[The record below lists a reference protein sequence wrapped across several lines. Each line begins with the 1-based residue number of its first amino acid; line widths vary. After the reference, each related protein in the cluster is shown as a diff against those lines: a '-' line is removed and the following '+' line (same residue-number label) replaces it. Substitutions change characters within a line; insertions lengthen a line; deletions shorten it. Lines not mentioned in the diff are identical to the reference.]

1 MESGQD
7 PRAELEARVQRIQ
20 NALGRTAVAEDRLTP
35 RERRR
40 EEKRLRREARHAGEG
55 TAHGV
60 VYAAASAVMVGFAI
74 TQPHLW
80 WMVFPAFGMAMSA
93 ARAFSA
99 ARRAPEAVAAT
110 VEPAVRQGAAAKP
123 ALEAPQEPSAPPAQT
138 HSVARP
144 VDPRIAGRLA
154 RVDGVIEKLLGELRA
169 APRSVRELIRQPEE
183 TVAALRAASHE
194 LARREEGLRAM
205 ITAEEDQRLRQER
218 SELETRVAAQT
229 DAVVRA
235 RLLGALEALDAQLAS
250 RTALA
255 TAAERIEAE
264 GTRILY
270 TLENLRANVLRMST
284 ADSTSTDLAGDGVR
298 DGLEQL
304 SHEMDAVAKA
314 LEEVHATELGR
325 RETGVVATSQPG
337 DGARA
342 SGAAAARARGV
353 TAG

>member
-20 NALGRTAVAEDRLTP
+20 NALGRAAVPEDRLTP

-99 ARRAPEAVAAT
+99 SRRAPEAVTAT
-110 VEPAVRQGAAAKP
+110 VEPAVLEPAAEKP
-123 ALEAPQEPSAPPAQT
+123 RLAAPPAQALPA
-138 HSVARP
+138 ARP
-144 VDPRIAGRLA
+144 VDPRIAARLA
-154 RVDGVIEKLLGELRA
+154 RVDGVIEKLLAELKA

-218 SELETRVAAQT
+218 SELEARVAAQT
-229 DAVVRA
+229 DAVART
-235 RLLGALEALDAQLAS
+235 RLLGALEALDAQLSNRA
-250 RTALA
+250 ALA
-255 TAAERIEAE
+255 TTAERIEAE

-284 ADSTSTDLAGDGVR
+284 ADSTSADLAGDGVR

-314 LEEVHATELGR
+314 LEEIHASELGR
-325 RETGVVATSQPG
+325 RETGGVAPADTGGAAGGSATPG
-337 DGARA
+337 AV
-342 SGAAAARARGV
+342 AAARARGV